1 MTFDQ
6 RDIRP
11 PLDVYTLDNVYLGSV
26 LRVMPEPAAVLDQRS
41 PDRARHEP
49 DAVDGERLGPAPTQA
64 AGNRGPGVQAARA
77 RYGITAD
84 STPLLGNGAFV
95 IGKWWGIIGRQTI
108 PVDAVLTVS
117 LERVI
122 LRLKQ
127 EELPAQA

>member
-26 LRVMPEPAAVLDQRS
+26 LRVMPEPTAVLDQRS
-41 PDRARHEP
+41 PDLAQHEP
-49 DAVDGERLGPAPTQA
+49 NAVDGEWLGPAPTQE

-84 STPLLGNGAFV
+84 GTPPLGNGAFE
-95 IGKWWGIIGRQTI
+95 IGKWWGLVGRRTI

-122 LRLKQ
+122 LKLKQ
-127 EELPAQA
+127 EELPALA